1 MRVHEGRLTG
11 FVLVLLCAVTP
22 LHAEPRLGGA
32 GDVARDLWSLFQQI
46 RGAGDQGDTLPARPH
61 VERPIPIPSAGASG
75 PVLDLSDLSRPLT
88 LEQELGRLSALPESA
103 LRVTIPGG
111 SARLGSYSV
120 GSEQSVTGHLLV
132 LRGDAEV
139 YGRLDGNLVTYDGDV
154 VLHPGA
160 IVSGDV
166 LAVHGRVQ
174 NAGGEIQGES
184 RTLSAAQADAAV
196 PAAPPSTLALV
207 LQRLTGVIGV
217 FLALACLG
225 WALTV
230 FARHHLQIVSDTTS
244 HNFGR
249 AFVTGLIGQILLLP
263 TFGML
268 VVGLVLSV
276 AGILLLPF
284 AVIVYAL
291 LVIIGVIGGFLAVAH
306 AMGETYTRKRQ
317 AAGIMLGE
325 VGDARFVMLGLGVVL
340 ALWLA
345 WALFGW
351 VPVAGG
357 IVQGAA
363 VLLTWLVATT
373 GLGAAMLSRAGIKE
387 NFAGRII
394 PPEALTDEYLWA
406 TPRFGVP
413 AARRPG
419 TPAPPRQR

>member
-1 MRVHEGRLTG
+1 MRALKAVPSA
-11 FVLVLLCAVTP
+11 LLLLILPALS
-22 LHAEPRLGGA
+22 LHAEPRPDGVTS
-32 GDVARDLWSLFQQI
+32 VAADIWSFLQQI
-46 RGAGDQGDTLPARPH
+46 RGSAQDDSVPARRQ
-61 VERPIPIPSAGASG
+61 VEHPIAIPAAGANG
-75 PVLDLSDLSRPLT
+75 TVIDLSDLSRPLDI
-88 LEQELGRLSALPESA
+88 EQQLGQLSRLADTA
-103 LRVTIPGG
+103 IRVSIPGG
-111 SARLGSYSV
+111 TARLGSFSV
-120 GSEQSVTGHLLV
+120 GSEQSLAGHLLV
-132 LRGDAEV
+132 LRGDADI

-160 IVSGDV
+160 IVAGDV

-174 NAGGEIQGES
+174 NSGGEIQGES
-184 RTLSAAQADAAV
+184 RMLAAAPTAVQAPAPPRSTLSLTF
-196 PAAPPSTLALV
+196 SRLV
-207 LQRLTGVIGV
+207 GVIGV

-225 WALTV
+225 WALSV
-230 FARHHLQIVSDTTS
+230 FAQQHLQIVSDTTS

-284 AVIVYAL
+284 AVIVYVL
-291 LVIIGVIGGFLAVAH
+291 LVIVGVVGGFLAMAH
-306 AMGETYTRKRQ
+306 AMGETWTRRRQ
-317 AAGIMLGE
+317 AAGVMLGNP
-325 VGDARFVMLGLGVVL
+325 GSSRFVMLGLAVTA

-345 WALFGW
+345 WALVGW
-351 VPVAGG
+351 VPVAGS
-357 IVQGAA
+357 VVRGAA
-363 VLLTWLVATT
+363 VLLTWLLATT
-373 GLGAAMLSRAGIKE
+373 GLGAAMLSRAGVKE

>member
-1 MRVHEGRLTG
+1 MRALKAVPGA
-11 FVLVLLCAVTP
+11 LLLLILPALS
-22 LHAEPRLGGA
+22 LHAEPRLEGVSS
-32 GDVARDLWSLFQQI
+32 VASDIWSFLQQI
-46 RGAGDQGDTLPARPH
+46 RGSAQDDSVPARRQ
-61 VERPIPIPSAGASG
+61 VEHPIAIPAAGANG
-75 PVLDLSDLSRPLT
+75 TVIDLSDLSRPLEI
-88 LEQELGRLSALPESA
+88 EQQLGQLSRLADTA
-103 LRVTIPGG
+103 IRVTIPGG
-111 SARLGSYSV
+111 TARLGSFSV
-120 GSEQSVTGHLLV
+120 GSEQSLAGHLLV
-132 LRGDAEV
+132 LRGDADI

-160 IVSGDV
+160 IVAGDV

-174 NAGGEIQGES
+174 NSGGEIQGES
-184 RTLSAAQADAAV
+184 RMLA
-196 PAAPPSTLALV
+196 AAPTAVQSPAPPRSALS
-207 LQRLTGVIGV
+207 LTFSRLVGVIGV

-225 WALTV
+225 WALSV
-230 FARHHLQIVSDTTS
+230 FAQQHLQIVSDTTS

-249 AFVTGLIGQILLLP
+249 AFITGLIGQILLLP

-291 LVIIGVIGGFLAVAH
+291 LVIVGVVGGFLAMAH
-306 AMGETYTRKRQ
+306 AMGETWTRRRQ
-317 AAGIMLGE
+317 ASGVMLGTP
-325 VGDARFVMLGLGVVL
+325 GSTRFVMLGLAVTA

-345 WALFGW
+345 WALVGW
-351 VPVAGG
+351 VPVAGS
-357 IVQGAA
+357 VVRGAA
-363 VLLTWLVATT
+363 VLLTWLLATT
-373 GLGAAMLSRAGIKE
+373 GLGAAMLSRAGVRE

-413 AARRPG
+413 AAHRPG

>member
-1 MRVHEGRLTG
+1 MRALRAVPAA
-11 FVLVLLCAVTP
+11 LLLMLPAFS
-22 LHAEPRLGGA
+22 LQAQPRPDGVGS
-32 GDVARDLWSLFQQI
+32 VASDLWSFFQQI
-46 RGAGDQGDTLPARPH
+46 RGGTQDDTVPARRP
-61 VERPIPIPSAGASG
+61 VEHPIAIPAAGADG
-75 PVLDLSDLSRPLT
+75 PVIDLGELARPLHLERQLAQLST
-88 LEQELGRLSALPESA
+88 LDDSA
-103 LRVTIPGG
+103 LRVTVPGG
-111 SARLGSYSV
+111 TARLGSYSV
-120 GSEQSVTGHLLV
+120 GSEQSLGGHLLV
-132 LRGDAEV
+132 LRGDADI

-166 LAVHGRVQ
+166 LAIHGRVQ
-174 NAGGEIQGES
+174 NSGGEIQGES
-184 RTLSAAQADAAV
+184 RMLAASPVAAQAQ
-196 PAAPPSTLALV
+196 APPRSALSLTFSRLA
-207 LQRLTGVIGV
+207 GVIGV

-225 WALTV
+225 WALSV
-230 FARHHLQIVSDTTS
+230 FAQQHLQIVSDTTS

-291 LVIIGVIGGFLAVAH
+291 LVIVGVVGGFLAMAH
-306 AMGETYTRKRQ
+306 AMGETWTRRRQ
-317 AAGIMLGE
+317 AAGIMLGNT
-325 VGDARFVMLGLGVVL
+325 GSTRFVMLGLAVTA

-345 WALFGW
+345 WALVGW
-351 VPVAGG
+351 VPVAGS
-357 IVQGAA
+357 VVRGAA
-363 VLLTWLVATT
+363 VLLTWLLATA
-373 GLGAAMLSRAGIKE
+373 GLGAAMLSRAGVKE

>member
-1 MRVHEGRLTG
+1 MRALKAVPGA
-11 FVLVLLCAVTP
+11 LLLLILPALS
-22 LHAEPRLGGA
+22 LHAAPRPDGVSG
-32 GDVARDLWSLFQQI
+32 VASDIWSFLQQI
-46 RGAGDQGDTLPARPH
+46 RGGAQDDSVPARRE
-61 VERPIPIPSAGASG
+61 VEHPIAIPAAGANG
-75 PVLDLSDLSRPLT
+75 PVIDLSNLSRPLDI
-88 LEQELGRLSALPESA
+88 ELQLGQLSRLADTA
-103 LRVTIPGG
+103 MRVSIPGG
-111 SARLGSYSV
+111 TARLGSFSV
-120 GSEQSVTGHLLV
+120 GSEQSLAGHLLV
-132 LRGDAEV
+132 LRGDADI
-139 YGRLDGNLVTYDGDV
+139 YGRLDGNLVTYDGDI

-160 IVSGDV
+160 IVAGDV

-174 NAGGEIQGES
+174 NSGGEIQGES
-184 RTLSAAQADAAV
+184 RILAAAPVTAG
-196 PAAPPSTLALV
+196 PAAPPRSALS
-207 LQRLTGVIGV
+207 LTFSRLVGVIGV

-225 WALTV
+225 WALSV
-230 FARHHLQIVSDTTS
+230 FAQQHLQIVSDTTS

-291 LVIIGVIGGFLAVAH
+291 LVIVGVVGGFIAMAH
-306 AMGETYTRKRQ
+306 AMGETWTRRRQ
-317 AAGIMLGE
+317 AAGVMLGNP
-325 VGDARFVMLGLGVVL
+325 GSSRFVMLGLAVTA

-345 WALFGW
+345 WALVGW
-351 VPVAGG
+351 VPVAGS
-357 IVQGAA
+357 VVRGAA
-363 VLLTWLVATT
+363 VLLTWLLATA
-373 GLGAAMLSRAGIKE
+373 GLGAAMLSRAGVKE

>member
-1 MRVHEGRLTG
+1 MRALKERFTCVALA
-11 FVLVLLCAVTP
+11 LLFAATP
-22 LHAEPRLGGA
+22 LSAEPGPNSA
-32 GDVARDLWSLFQQI
+32 GDVARDLWSFFQQI
-46 RGAGDQGDTLPARPH
+46 RGTGPNDTLPARPH
-61 VERPIPIPSAGASG
+61 VEHPIPIPSAGSAG
-75 PVLDLSDLSRPLT
+75 PVLDLSDLSRPLA
-88 LEQELGRLSALPESA
+88 LERELARLSALPDSA
-103 LRVTIPGG
+103 IRITIPGG

-120 GSEQSVTGHLLV
+120 GSEQSLAGHLLV

-139 YGRLDGNLVTYDGDV
+139 YGRLDGNLGTYDGDV
-154 VLHPGA
+154 VLHPGS

-184 RTLSAAQADAAV
+184 RTLSAARAEAAAA
-196 PAAPPSTLALV
+196 AAPRSTISTVFRRFA
-207 LQRLTGVIGV
+207 GVIGV

-230 FARHHLQIVSDTTS
+230 FARSNLQIVADTTA

-291 LVIIGVIGGFLAVAH
+291 LVIVGVIGGFLAVAH
-306 AMGETYTRKRQ
+306 AMGETYTRRRQ
-317 AAGIMLGE
+317 AAGALLGP
-325 VGDARFVMLGLGVVL
+325 VGSFRFVTLGLAVV
-340 ALWLA
+340 AVLWLA

-351 VPVAGG
+351 VPVAGS
-357 IVQGAA
+357 IIQGAA
-363 VLLTWLVATT
+363 VLLTWLIATT
-373 GLGAAMLSRAGIKE
+373 GLGAAMLSRAGVKE

-419 TPAPPRQR
+419 APTPPRQR